1 MPFVFCFYSRLKHP
15 GRPEDVIYTKNSI
28 EAALLKVIARLKWA
42 QKLHHV
48 SRMEINTFLNQF
60 ALSGLP

>member
-48 SRMEINTFLNQF
+48 SRM
-60 ALSGLP
+60 